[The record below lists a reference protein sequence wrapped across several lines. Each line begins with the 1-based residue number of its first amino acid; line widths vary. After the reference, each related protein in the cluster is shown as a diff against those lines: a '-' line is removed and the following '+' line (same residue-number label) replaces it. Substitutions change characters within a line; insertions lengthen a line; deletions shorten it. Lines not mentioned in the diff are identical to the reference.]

1 VIQILTALASHTLA
15 LVLYPG
21 LLTVALFGG
30 VAEVLWTRLTE
41 GAWPERPRRRPT
53 ALTSTVGLCSI
64 LAAVQLAAPFNPMPA
79 EERNVVIAAVALA
92 ITVWAGLA
100 LTIESVARP
109 GLLLV
114 VQLCWVLAV
123 LGPAVQP
130 ESLRPQALG
139 NVLVPA
145 LVPLKIASGFLYL
158 LALPA
163 LLRLVPFAPEPERR
177 KSVRLDVARA
187 LSWFPYCGLF
197 TTLFFL
203 PSGDDGL
210 GLLRFFGITALVAA
224 IVLLAGLLI
233 RGRGSEATRGFYAR
247 AVAPY
252 AGLVVVLV
260 VVTSILER

>member
-1 VIQILTALASHTLA
+1 LA
-15 LVLYPG
+15 LVIYPG
-21 LLTVALFGG
+21 LLTVGVFGG
-30 VAEVLWTRLTE
+30 IAEVFWARLTQ

-53 ALTSTVGLCSI
+53 ALISTVGLCSI

-79 EERNVVIAAVALA
+79 EERNVVIAAVALV
-92 ITVWAGLA
+92 ITVWAALA
-100 LTIESVARP
+100 LSIEFVAEP
-109 GLLLV
+109 GVLLV

-130 ESLRPQALG
+130 QSLRPQALG

-145 LVPLKIASGFLYL
+145 LLPLKLASAFLYL
-158 LALPA
+158 LTLPA

-177 KSVRLDVARA
+177 KSLRLDVARA
-187 LSWFPYCGLF
+187 LCWFPYCGLF

-210 GLLRFFGITALVAA
+210 GLLRFFGITTLVAA

-233 RGRGSEATRGFYAR
+233 RVRGSEATRGFYAR

-260 VVTSILER
+260 VATSILER

>member
-1 VIQILTALASHTLA
+1 VIQILSSLASHTLA
-15 LVLYPG
+15 LVIYPG
-21 LLTVALFGG
+21 LLTVGVFGG
-30 VAEVLWTRLTE
+30 IAEVLWTRLTQ

-53 ALTSTVGLCSI
+53 ALVSTVGLCSI

-79 EERNVVIAAVALA
+79 EERSVVIAAVALA

-100 LTIESVARP
+100 LTIESVAEP
-109 GLLLV
+109 GLLLM

-139 NVLVPA
+139 NVLVPT
-145 LVPLKIASGFLYL
+145 LLPLKIASGFLYL
-158 LALPA
+158 LCMPA
-163 LLRLVPFAPEPERR
+163 LLRLLPFAPEPDRR
-177 KSVRLDVARA
+177 KSLRLDVTRA
-187 LSWFPYCGLF
+187 LCWFPYCGLF

-224 IVLLAGLLI
+224 IVLLAGLLV
-233 RGRGSEATRGFYAR
+233 RRRGSEAARGFYAR

-260 VVTSILER
+260 VGTSFLER